1 MASRLDAR
9 LVKKGISFAI
19 GEVLQSHNIFHFL
32 PDIWFREDDFL
43 LFCDGLEHGFKA
55 VPDDIVFRVLFF
67 KVFLQRKFT
76 GKDVVTDGADNE
88 CVLVLLQKD
97 IFITWAADI
106 DRCLSRCLRPFPR
119 KVQLNLVPADA
130 FHMRLWHLESL
141 TIGDGHD
148 MIVFNRHRQETIF
161 GVIRAPSAD

>member
-19 GEVLQSHNIFHFL
+19 GEVLQFHDIFHFL

-106 DRCLSRCLRPFPR
+106 DRCLSRLAAKPLPSSLSPKGPTQSGARRCFPYAP
-119 KVQLNLVPADA
+119 VA
-130 FHMRLWHLESL
+130 S
-141 TIGDGHD
+141 
-148 MIVFNRHRQETIF
+148 
-161 GVIRAPSAD
+161 GVSHYRRRT